1 MDGGGILAKKLDL
14 SDDELRVAA
23 WKYVDRRGTQAGGV
37 IEACSGLWC
46 KTIPVLLGWGKVSW
60 VSVSG
65 LLARALLLGITAS
78 APIFV
83 RKVLAGAPP
92 ASAPPLDV
100 LLGTFA
106 KLDSVDVVLVLLAI
120 AATFIPKLIEALGKQ
135 KPAGAKHLPFT
146 DLATAIEQMPAIDVA
161 GRGRD
166 GSSDVAVSAALNSAL
181 RALREEMADLV
192 DEVGRQRITE
202 ATLLTFD
209 NDQGT
214 RMVVRARTASHEP
227 IGRPVDAFR
236 MLAYYVGMRGRPFVE
251 HDFLH
256 SANPFPPKRL
266 TVPGAQKV
274 GYRSV
279 LYLPVMAS
287 KVVEVMLPQDVQGA
301 PERRVEDNVIG
312 VICVHCERPYR
323 FWRFGDHLRP
333 HDGFA
338 TIAYARALPYI
349 ALVTRL
355 IEGVVPKIRL
365 DSQ

>member
-1 MDGGGILAKKLDL
+1 MAKKLDL
-14 SDDELRVAA
+14 TDEQLRAAA
-23 WKYVDRRGTQAGGV
+23 WKYVDRRGSEAGG
-37 IEACSGLWC
+37 ISEACHGLWC
-46 KTIPVLLGWGKVSW
+46 KTIPILLGWGKVSW

-65 LLARALLLGITAS
+65 LLARALLLAIAAS
-78 APIFV
+78 MPIFV

-92 ASAPPLDV
+92 ASARPVDV

-106 KLDSVDVVLVLLAI
+106 KLDTVDVVLALLAI
-120 AATFIPKLIEALGKQ
+120 AATFIPKVIEALGKQ
-135 KPAGAKHLPFT
+135 KPAGSKHLPFT
-146 DLATAIEQMPAIDVA
+146 DLAAAIEQMPAIDVG

-166 GSSDVAVSAALNSAL
+166 GKSQVAVTAALNSTL
-181 RALREEMADLV
+181 KALREEMADLV
-192 DEVGRQRITE
+192 DDVGRQRITE
-202 ATLLTFD
+202 ATLLNFD

-214 RMVVRARTASHEP
+214 RMVVRARTATHEP

-236 MLAYYVGMRGRPFVE
+236 LLAYYVGMRGRPFVE

-279 LYLPVMAS
+279 LFLPIMAS
-287 KVVEVMLPQDVQGA
+287 EVVEVELPQGVQGA
-301 PERRVEDNVIG
+301 PDRRVDDNVIG

-323 FWRFGDHLRP
+323 FWRFGDHSKP

-338 TIAYARALPYI
+338 TIAYGRALPYI

-355 IEGVVPKIRL
+355 IENVVPKIKL
-365 DSQ
+365 EAQ